1 MDSVLIVLLLLLVLT
16 TVSVRPC
23 ILNPS
28 CCKCGSMTPRDPYI
42 LLNEELVLNCTVN
55 ASFHHD
61 SASLYFTHKPNMSV
75 PERELSKEYITTVN
89 NTTISLRKMV
99 RSLEEA
105 GTYSCKI
112 RDVRPGVV
120 DRQVVEVEY
129 PLRNVTDF
137 HCMIYDWDV
146 NKTCTWNL
154 GPYVNLENIN
164 VTLYGKACSS

>member
-1 MDSVLIVLLLLLVLT
+1 MLYKGHAHRYMNPHLVTVLH
-16 TVSVRPC
+16 C
-23 ILNPS
+23 IKYSINLFDNS
-28 CCKCGSMTPRDPYI
+28 RKSFSTGMTPRDPYI

-89 NTTISLRKMV
+89 NTTISLRKIV

-120 DRQVVEVEY
+120 DRQVVEVE
-129 PLRNVTDF
+129 
-137 HCMIYDWDV
+137 C
-146 NKTCTWNL
+146 K
-154 GPYVNLENIN
+154 
-164 VTLYGKACSS
+164 

>member
-1 MDSVLIVLLLLLVLT
+1 MDSVLNVLLLLIVLT
-16 TVSVRPC
+16 TASVRPC

-42 LLNEELVLNCTVN
+42 LLNEVLVLNCTVN

-61 SASLYFTHKPNMSV
+61 SSSLYFTHKPNMSV

-99 RSLEEA
+99 RSLDEA

-137 HCMIYDWDV
+137 HCVIYDWDV
-146 NKTCTWNL
+146 NKSCTWNL

-164 VTLYGKACSS
+164 VTLYG

>member
-1 MDSVLIVLLLLLVLT
+1 
-16 TVSVRPC
+16 
-23 ILNPS
+23 
-28 CCKCGSMTPRDPYI
+28 MTPRDPYI

-61 SASLYFTHKPNMSV
+61 SASLYFTHKPNMSI
-75 PERELSKEYITTVN
+75 PEKELSKEYITTVN

-120 DRQVVEVEY
+120 DRQVVEVE
-129 PLRNVTDF
+129 
-137 HCMIYDWDV
+137 C
-146 NKTCTWNL
+146 K
-154 GPYVNLENIN
+154 
-164 VTLYGKACSS
+164 